1 MGTSIN
7 LRSTV
12 TKEIRCV
19 VIQQVEDHCWKPV
32 NKTNGGFLAWNEFQ
46 TLSGQPLQNVRLLIQ
61 NDLRERQIKKYSF
74 VPNLASH

>member
-12 TKEIRCV
+12 TGEIRCV

-32 NKTNGGFLAWNEFQ
+32 NEISECFMVWNEFQ

-74 VPNLASH
+74 GSNLASH

>member
-12 TKEIRCV
+12 TGEIRCAV
-19 VIQQVEDHCWKPV
+19 VQQVEDFSWKPV
-32 NKTNGGFLAWNEFQ
+32 NEISGWFMVWNEFQ

-74 VPNLASH
+74 GSNLSSH

>member
-46 TLSGQPLQNVRLLIQ
+46 THIGQPLQNVRLLIQ